1 MKKNFKKSGQKILRK
16 FSRASLRAG
25 EEGKEHI
32 KENLFGRV
40 SHISNIRLLILEWA
54 LLVVALILLAV
65 TQAFWFGDSYAEN
78 AFVDGGT
85 YTEATLGDVKS
96 MNPLFAMTNSEK
108 TLSRLMFATI
118 STMDYSGHMGEGLAK
133 YIVSSDD
140 NKTWTVKIRDGLKWS
155 DGEDITN
162 EDIMFTIGLI
172 KNPVV
177 NSIYDS
183 NFANVKVSEN
193 ENQEIVFNLPVAYAD
208 FISALNIPVLPK
220 HSLENTDPK
229 TLIEDSFSNSPVTS
243 GAFSFNAM
251 QAGATNNE
259 QIIYLS
265 SNPHH
270 YSGKAMLNS
279 FAVHTYNNIDDI
291 VNAVNSGAVTATA
304 ELSGLDA
311 EKITAGQFNR
321 KESSLNSGAF
331 IFFKTT
337 SEMMKNADLRKAIR
351 LGINIEEIRSNI
363 PEAASLDYPILPQQ
377 IKLENYP
384 EIPAY
389 GFEEAKNKISE
400 LSGETPIHVDIAT
413 VTTGY
418 LPSVAEAV
426 AEALRNL
433 GLDVNV
439 TSYQENQEFITNVIS
454 KRNYDILI
462 YEIEMGVEPDPLPYY
477 HSSQTNASGLN
488 LSNYRNSLV
497 DDLLL
502 GARDATDT
510 ALRAK
515 KYEAFLEHFVDD
527 VPAIGLYQSNLTYF
541 YNKNVRTFSNNIKLV
556 TALDRFTDVDSWAV
570 VKATKN
576 KTP

>member
-40 SHISNIRLLILEWA
+40 SHISNIRLLILEWV

-78 AFVDGGT
+78 TFVDGGA
-85 YTEATLGDVKS
+85 YTEATLGEVKS

-108 TLSRLMFATI
+108 TLSRLMFSTI

-133 YIVSSDD
+133 YIVSSDG

-177 NSIYDS
+177 NSIYGS
-183 NFANVKVSEN
+183 NFVNVKVTEN

-208 FISALNIPVLPK
+208 FISVLNIPVLPK
-220 HSLENTDPK
+220 HSLENADPK
-229 TLIEDSFSNSPVTS
+229 TLIEDSFSNAPVTS

-251 QAGATNNE
+251 QTGATNDE

-265 SNPHH
+265 SNPN
-270 YSGKAMLNS
+270 YYNGKAMLNS
-279 FAVHTYNNIDDI
+279 FAVHTYNNIDDVI
-291 VNAVNSGAVTATA
+291 NAVNSGAVTATA

-311 EKITAGQFNR
+311 DKITAGQFNR

-331 IFFKTT
+331 LFFKTT
-337 SEMMKNADLRKAIR
+337 SEIMKNAELRKAIR
-351 LGINIEEIRSNI
+351 AGINIEEIRSI
-363 PEAASLDYPILPQQ
+363 VPEAASLDYPILPQQ
-377 IKLENYP
+377 IKLDNYP

-389 GFEEAKNKISE
+389 DFEGAKSKISE
-400 LSGETPIHVDIAT
+400 LAGETPIHIEIAT

-439 TSYQENQEFITNVIS
+439 TSYQENQDFITNVIS

-462 YEIEMGVEPDPLPYY
+462 YEVEMGVEPDPLPYY

-502 GARDATDT
+502 GARDATDD

-515 KYEAFLEHFVDD
+515 KYEAFLEHWVDD
-527 VPAIGLYQSNLTYF
+527 VPAIGFYQSNLTYF
-541 YNKNVRTFSNNIKLV
+541 YNKNVRTFDNNIKLV
-556 TALDRFTDVDSWAV
+556 TVLDRFTDIDSWAV